1 MDKYTIIHHLELVL
15 KCPPLH
21 LPQVRIYEN
30 SWKFLSNIE
39 KLASSSRSSIQF
51 PDTPKI
57 DVTYNL
63 PDVPTTPKTNVTYN
77 LPDVPTTP
85 KTNVTYN
92 DTHSTP
98 FSYTQP
104 NYNNNN
110 NNSFPTTPINN
121 NNNISPTSFS
131 PSSENEPDLDELMS
145 RFESLKNKK

>member
-1 MDKYTIIHHLELVL
+1 MSSTAPSTSTYL
-15 KCPPLH
+15 
-21 LPQVRIYEN
+21 
-30 SWKFLSNIE
+30 WKFLEISLSNIE

-57 DVTYNL
+57 D
-63 PDVPTTPKTNVTYN
+63 VTYN